1 MTRLARALSG
11 VLLCAV
17 WTAFAAPSTAR
28 ASVQRYAVIIG
39 NDQGRAAEQPLRYA
53 ASDAQ
58 KVYDVLRDLGGFEP
72 KDMVLLRNESAATLR
87 STLIELN
94 DRIRSSVAQPERQ
107 TLLFVYYSGHADAES
122 LHLGGSDLRIEELGQ
137 LVRGSPASFRLLV
150 LDACRSGALTRVK
163 GGTIAEPF
171 PLGAA
176 QAQLASEGLAFMTA
190 SSWTE
195 DAQESDALAGSL
207 FTHAFVSGLVG
218 AADRDGDGA
227 VVLEEAYRYA
237 YDATLRLT
245 SRTRGGLQ
253 HPTFHY
259 DYRGQGGLVLTT
271 PRAHGGRRGLLHLPR
286 DVGFVVLREHETG
299 PVVAELGAGDR
310 SRSLSLRAGRYL
322 ALGRGDDYLLERT
335 VELHADQSLALER
348 SDFERVE
355 YDRLVR
361 KGADS
366 RPMSHALELGPR
378 LRSVL
383 PNATRPCAGVFLG
396 YGLDLQHFSL
406 LARVGGCLSGF
417 ESPNAVLHDAD
428 SNELDLELRL
438 LHAWDLPLVT
448 FHVGAGAGGALFM
461 QRFETEA
468 SAPSRETLALVVH
481 AAAGATV
488 ALGSAYYATLDAAI
502 QSYLFELRASATQ
515 REALLGAF
523 ALRGTL
529 GIGRR
534 F

>member
-1 MTRLARALSG
+1 VSWLSRALGAWLLSLAFTAPALAR
-11 VLLCAV
+11 VD
-17 WTAFAAPSTAR
+17 
-28 ASVQRYAVIIG
+28 RYAVIVG
-39 NDQGRAAEQPLRYA
+39 NDQGRASEQPLRYA

-72 KDMVLLRNESAATLR
+72 KDMVLLRNENASTLR
-87 STLIELN
+87 STLIALN
-94 DRIRSSVAQPERQ
+94 DRIRSSLAQPEHQ

-122 LHLGGSDLRIEELGQ
+122 LHLGGSDLSVDELGQ
-137 LVRGSPASFRLLV
+137 LVRGSAASFRLLV

-171 PLGAA
+171 ALSGAH
-176 QAQLASEGLAFMTA
+176 AQLAGEGVAFMTA
-190 SSWTE
+190 SSSTE

-218 AADRDGDGA
+218 AADRDGDGV

-253 HPTFHY
+253 HPTFRY
-259 DYRGQGGLVLTT
+259 DYRGHGGLVLTT

-286 DVGFVVLREHETG
+286 DIGFVLMREHESG
-299 PVVAELGAGDR
+299 AVVAELGASDA

-322 ALGRGDDYLLERT
+322 ALGRGEDYLLERA
-335 VELHADQSLALER
+335 VDLHADQSLELALA
-348 SDFERVE
+348 DFERVE

-361 KGADS
+361 KGAGA
-366 RPMSHALELGPR
+366 RPSSHGLELGAR
-378 LRSVL
+378 MRTAL
-383 PNATRPCAGVFLG
+383 PNATRPCPGMFVG

-406 LARVGGCLSGF
+406 LARLGGCLSGF
-417 ESPNAVLHDAD
+417 DSPNAALSDAD

-438 LHAWDLPLVT
+438 VHAWDLPLVT
-448 FHVGAGAGGALFM
+448 LNVGAGVGGALFM
-461 QRFETEA
+461 QRFESEA
-468 SAPSRETLALVVH
+468 SAPPRDTLGLVVH
-481 AAAGATV
+481 AAAGATL
-488 ALGSAYYATLDAAI
+488 ALGAAYYASLDAGI
-502 QSYLFELRASATQ
+502 QSYLFELRTSATA

-523 ALRGTL
+523 AFRSALAV
-529 GIGRR
+529 GRR